1 MSHRRTGYV
10 AWVLVVVACRRP
22 CLGWTVSI
30 GSRVVLAVHPRVLT
44 ICGRA
49 VMVESVVAAVAVI
62 KIGASMA
69 ESVRWRRVG
78 AWVLR
83 VDRFATLM
91 GSRSEGTLKR
101 LGLVNTRILS
111 IRPVVGVVCILSGGI
126 RARLRVEGRECT
138 RVVVR
143 LLCIWV
149 VVVVMRSSA
158 LRSRVVNVGL
168 CIGELLMI
176 VHR

>member
-1 MSHRRTGYV
+1 MT
-10 AWVLVVVACRRP
+10 WVLVVVACRCP
-22 CLGWTVSI
+22 CLRRTVSI
-30 GSRVVLAVHPRVLT
+30 GSRVVLTVQSRVLAVG
-44 ICGRA
+44 GRA
-49 VMVESVVAAVAVI
+49 VGVKSVVAAVAVI

-78 AWVLR
+78 ARVLR

-91 GSRSEGTLKR
+91 GSRSKGTLER
-101 LGLVNTRILS
+101 LGLVDTRILS
-111 IRPVVGVVCILSGGI
+111 IWSVVGVLGILSGGI
-126 RARLRVEGRECT
+126 RARLRMEGRECT

-158 LRSRVVNVGL
+158 LRSRVVDVRL